1 MPDEVAYPCGTLI
14 DHAHG
19 NGKMK
24 LIDLFHDDV
33 PGLPGK
39 AEENPFFV
47 EEVFEDAQILDVR
60 VDALRLV
67 VGVLFEL
74 RSGTLPMYVGDES
87 INCGALILR
96 RATDLRWTSDLTAK
110 EGNYAWPVYRVLTQL
125 EGGRFELGLEMGVIE
140 GMTLNFTALKAEF
153 YAGVIPTLTDGIP
166 DYTEHKNVTGLVAGW
181 GMDFVP
187 TLGWYVDASK

>member
-1 MPDEVAYPCGTLI
+1 
-14 DHAHG
+14 
-19 NGKMK
+19 MK

-33 PGLPGK
+33 PGLLGK

-60 VDALRLV
+60 IDALRLV

-96 RATDLRWTSDLTAK
+96 RATDLHWTSDLTAK
-110 EGNYAWPVYRVLTQL
+110 EGNYAWPVYAVRARHK
-125 EGGRFELGLEMGVIE
+125 GGRFELGLEMGVIK
-140 GMTLNFTALKAEF
+140 GMKLNLGALKAEF
-153 YAGVIPTLTDGIP
+153 YAGIVPALAEYVQ
-166 DYTEHKNVTGLVAGW
+166 DYSEHQDVTGLVGGW
-181 GMDFVP
+181 DMDFVP
-187 TLGWYVDASK
+187 VLGWYVDAKE